1 MGLTGQMQDSVQL
14 PVVTDSPP
22 RTLRWGSA
30 GLFIFWFAL
39 ISLFGAWAIAQHA
52 LPLPAAQPADQAGG
66 PGLLAWYVL
75 GADCGCSATVAD
87 DLVRRGPQSGWRE
100 KVWLVG
106 DAPALGPR
114 LRAAGFDVAVIAPE
128 ELARTHRIQG
138 APWLALFG
146 PDGHPAYSGGYAQVR
161 PGSAGFVDSSAVL
174 MAAVARG
181 EHPTALPAY
190 GCATSDA
197 LRARLDPLGLRFSR
211 QP

>member
-1 MGLTGQMQDSVQL
+1 MHDSVPL
-14 PVVTDSPP
+14 PVASDSPP
-22 RTLRWGSA
+22 RALRWGTA
-30 GLFIFWFAL
+30 GLFVFWC
-39 ISLFGAWAIAQHA
+39 SLTSLLGAWAIAQHV
-52 LPLPAAQPADQAGG
+52 LPLPAAQPAHQAAG

-87 DLVRRGPQSGWRE
+87 DLVRRGPQQGCRE
-100 KVWLVG
+100 KIWLVG
-106 DAPALGPR
+106 DAPALEPR
-114 LRAAGFDVAVIAPE
+114 LRAAGFDVAVIAAE

-146 PDGHPAYSGGYAQVR
+146 ADGHPAYSGGYAQVR
-161 PGSAGFVDSSAVL
+161 PGSVGFVDSSAAL

-181 EHPTALPAY
+181 EDPAPLPAY

-197 LRARLDPLGLRFSR
+197 LRTRLDPLGLRFSR